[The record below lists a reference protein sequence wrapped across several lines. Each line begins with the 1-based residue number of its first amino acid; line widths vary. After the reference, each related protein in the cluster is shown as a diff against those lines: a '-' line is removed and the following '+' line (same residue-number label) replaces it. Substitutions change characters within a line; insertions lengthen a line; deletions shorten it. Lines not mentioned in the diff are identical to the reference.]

1 MEGKYMNI
9 LGIDTT
15 TKNAAVSLMYN
26 NKMISKSIDNQVTH
40 SEKLLPLIDEI
51 LNENNI
57 DLKDID
63 LYACINGPG
72 SFTGIRIGLST
83 LKAFSFVD
91 NKSIFSISSTDLIA
105 FVAYI
110 NSNYLQNNS
119 SADIISMIDA
129 KNDRIYYSLN
139 NLCMINNKIEI
150 QNKIATSNDLID
162 NVLNTL
168 DTNLENVIFAG
179 DAINKF
185 KEKIE
190 NKFSN
195 AYLLDFYP
203 TTDDLILAYNK
214 INNTQNY
221 MYDTYTLDANYA
233 RASQAERLLKNES

>member
-1 MEGKYMNI
+1 
-9 LGIDTT
+9 
-15 TKNAAVSLMYN
+15 
-26 NKMISKSIDNQVTH
+26 
-40 SEKLLPLIDEI
+40 
-51 LNENNI
+51 
-57 DLKDID
+57 
-63 LYACINGPG
+63 
-72 SFTGIRIGLST
+72 
-83 LKAFSFVD
+83 
-91 NKSIFSISSTDLIA
+91 
-105 FVAYI
+105 VAYI